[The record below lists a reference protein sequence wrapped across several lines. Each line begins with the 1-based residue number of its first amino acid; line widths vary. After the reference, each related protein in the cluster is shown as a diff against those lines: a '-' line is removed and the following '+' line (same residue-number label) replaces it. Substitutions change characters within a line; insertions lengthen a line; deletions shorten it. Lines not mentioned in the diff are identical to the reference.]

1 MLKSMIL
8 ALSIL
13 VITPLAA
20 QASEITLIPA
30 VKLQIGDQD
39 HNGRHWDGG
48 NWRDDRWWKDNYEW
62 HDNHWRKHDNG
73 NHYGQ
78 YKNGKHDDD
87 HDKYKNGKHDNGHNH
102 H

>member
-1 MLKSMIL
+1 MLKSIML

-39 HNGRHWDGG
+39 HNGNYWDGG
-48 NWRDDRWWKDNYEW
+48 HWRDHGWWGDHYEW
-62 HDNHWRKHDNG
+62 RDNRWHQHDHHDDHRGDRHDNG
-73 NHYGQ
+73 NHD
-78 YKNGKHDDD
+78 KDHHNNGNHGDDWKH
-87 HDKYKNGKHDNGHNH
+87 H
-102 H
+102 

>member
-1 MLKSMIL
+1 MLKSIVL

-13 VITPLAA
+13 VVTPLAV
-20 QASEITLIPA
+20 QASEITLVPA

-39 HNGRHWDGG
+39 NRGNYWDGG
-48 NWRDDRWWKDNYEW
+48 QWRDHGWWGNHYEW
-62 HDNHWRKHDNG
+62 HDNHWRPHGRPDHHDDDHDNHHQHHDNG

-78 YKNGKHDDD
+78 YK
-87 HDKYKNGKHDNGHNH
+87 H